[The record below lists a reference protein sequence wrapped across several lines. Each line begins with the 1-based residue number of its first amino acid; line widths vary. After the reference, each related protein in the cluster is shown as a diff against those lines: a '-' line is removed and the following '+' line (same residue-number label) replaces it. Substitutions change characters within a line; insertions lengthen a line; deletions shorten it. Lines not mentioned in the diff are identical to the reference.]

1 MLNMIGWLGSITGLL
16 GSLLLALNTSFSGWG
31 FVAFLLSNAAWMTHG
46 IRTKTWSMVVMQLGF
61 TATSLLGVWLW
72 LF

>member
-1 MLNMIGWLGSITGLL
+1 MVAAIGWFGSITGLL

-31 FVAFLLSNAAWMTHG
+31 FVVFLLSNAAWMTHG

-61 TATSLLGVWLW
+61 TVTSLIGVWRW